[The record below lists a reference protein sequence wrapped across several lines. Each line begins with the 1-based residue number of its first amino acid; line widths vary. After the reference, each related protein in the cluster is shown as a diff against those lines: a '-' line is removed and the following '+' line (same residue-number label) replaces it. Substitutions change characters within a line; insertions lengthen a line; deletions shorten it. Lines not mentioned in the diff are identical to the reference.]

1 MRLTFRLLPAM
12 LFLSICSYAQ
22 NGTGKIKGVVMD
34 DSGDEAL
41 TGATLIIEELKIG
54 ETAGKDGDFSFSG
67 LKASTYTVSV
77 DYMGYV
83 AQSKKV
89 TVTACQTSH
98 VNF

>member
-12 LFLSICSYAQ
+12 LFLSICTYAQ

-67 LKASTYTVSV
+67 LKYDMIRFICSSGGDCRERRLRRRFRRA
-77 DYMGYV
+77 
-83 AQSKKV
+83 
-89 TVTACQTSH
+89 
-98 VNF
+98 